1 MLAQM
6 HGSPHKTPAVQLL
19 PRRLASCIRLTSH
32 TAGIDI
38 DLGADLR
45 IGKQRSRAPEFCGFT
60 SDFFKTGRQ
69 AGQVFQRC
77 SSSSINNILRE
88 LDTFKHAQE
97 CPIWTLRT
105 ECEQRKWSKSVNTTS
120 ERAQAGHEP
129 VFASK
134 TSTGL
139 SDNTVRI
146 TLFGRQL
153 RLSGQRRPRQSIRSL
168 THSFCGNL
176 LSHACR

>member
-1 MLAQM
+1 
-6 HGSPHKTPAVQLL
+6 
-19 PRRLASCIRLTSH
+19 
-32 TAGIDI
+32 
-38 DLGADLR
+38 
-45 IGKQRSRAPEFCGFT
+45 
-60 SDFFKTGRQ
+60 
-69 AGQVFQRC
+69 
-77 SSSSINNILRE
+77 LRE